1 MIHLTGGPRIG
12 GAKTFPIRAV
22 LGKFAIFASLEADF
36 HDGLQRA
43 RSEQS

>member
-1 MIHLTGGPRIG
+1 MIHLTGGRRIG
-12 GAKTFPIRAV
+12 GAMTFPIRGV
-22 LGKFAIFASLEADF
+22 LGQFAIFACLEADF